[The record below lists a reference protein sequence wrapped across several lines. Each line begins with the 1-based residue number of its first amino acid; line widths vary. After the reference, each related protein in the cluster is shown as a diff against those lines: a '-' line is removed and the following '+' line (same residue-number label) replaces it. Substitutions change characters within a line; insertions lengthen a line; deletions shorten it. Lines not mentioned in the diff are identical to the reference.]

1 MDTFSSTSSYYDIPA
16 AEIPGYQMFLNAFL
30 ETIEPSLE
38 ENARGILSARAAWK
52 SLTPAQK
59 TPYLEAAE
67 EEERKR
73 VVEDGAVSGYWRAS
87 KRSGEPYHCLAKR
100 VKGFAT

>member
-1 MDTFSSTSSYYDIPA
+1 MDTYSSISSYYDIPA

-38 ENARGILSARAAWK
+38 ENTRGILSARAAWK
-52 SLTPAQK
+52 RLTSAQK
-59 TPYLEAAE
+59 SPYLKSAE
-67 EEERKR
+67 EEEQKR
-73 VVEDGAVSGYWRAS
+73 VKDGASSMSWRAL

-100 VKGFAT
+100 FKGFAT